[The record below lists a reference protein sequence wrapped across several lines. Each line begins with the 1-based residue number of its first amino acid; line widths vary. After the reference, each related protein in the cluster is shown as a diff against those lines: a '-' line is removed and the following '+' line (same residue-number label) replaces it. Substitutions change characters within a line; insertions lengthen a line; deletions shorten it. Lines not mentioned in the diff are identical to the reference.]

1 MNLSGPKGIEIG
13 KIQINDK
20 PLIQIG
26 WILPLISIVC
36 SMSVHALS
44 GHARDFPFFVS
55 ESDYPGVERW
65 FFTIGLALTSPI
77 ICVLSHR
84 VNVRLE
90 TDRTAVHE
98 ISFFAGI
105 GTGVSLLVLALAN
118 MYDALFLHSVAST
131 GLFVGGFVWGLS
143 TNSIYKSNNTGAQKL
158 RRFGLLAVFIG
169 LLVMNLSLLVYVF
182 FLDWSIFSSD
192 YSTVEMLN
200 QLQPA
205 INLAAPAEYL
215 LIVGLGMTLASI
227 GKDFNQI

>member
-20 PLIQIG
+20 TLIQIG

-84 VNVRLE
+84 VNVRLKSE
-90 TDRTAVHE
+90 RTTVHE

-118 MYDALFLHSVAST
+118 MYDELFLHSIGST

-143 TNSIYKSNNTGAQKL
+143 INSIYKSNNTGAQKL

-169 LLVMNLSLLVYVF
+169 LLVMNLSLLVYVS

-200 QLQPA
+200 QLQPV

-215 LIVGLGMTLASI
+215 LIMGLMTTLASI
-227 GKDFNQI
+227 GKDFN